1 MRKENQTHKLA
12 DTLICNIEQVARLGR
27 HSASKFFDKN
37 SNLSVSFNDFLI
49 LEALFDNPDI
59 HQRNLAK
66 ILVRSVANLSRELDR
81 LEKHGLVERTV
92 DVKDR
97 RTVKTLKL
105 SEAGQQV
112 YQKAC
117 ETCVKQVENIEN
129 VFTQKE
135 YETFMNYLFKL
146 KNRLIETCGEVL
158 E

>member
-59 HQRNLAK
+59 HQRILAK

-81 LEKHGLVERTV
+81 LEKRGLVERTV

-112 YQKAC
+112 YKKAC

-146 KNRLIETCGEVL
+146 KNRLIKTCGEVL

>member
-49 LEALFDNPDI
+49 LEVLFDNPDI

-81 LEKHGLVERTV
+81 LEKRGLVERTV

-146 KNRLIETCGEVL
+146 KNRLIKTCGEVL

>member
-37 SNLSVSFNDFLI
+37 SNLSLSFNDFLI

-81 LEKHGLVERTV
+81 LEKRGLVERTV

>member
-81 LEKHGLVERTV
+81 LEKRGLVERTV

-117 ETCVKQVENIEN
+117 ESCVKQVENIEN

>member
-81 LEKHGLVERTV
+81 LEKRGLVERTV

-117 ETCVKQVENIEN
+117 ETCVKQVENIED

>member
-49 LEALFDNPDI
+49 LETLFDNPDI

-81 LEKHGLVERTV
+81 LEKRGLVERTV

-135 YETFMNYLFKL
+135 YETFMNYLFKF

>member
-37 SNLSVSFNDFLI
+37 SNLSVSFNGFLI
-49 LEALFDNPDI
+49 LETLFDNPDI

-81 LEKHGLVERTV
+81 LEKRGLVERTV

-129 VFTQKE
+129 MFTQKE

>member
-81 LEKHGLVERTV
+81 LEKRGLVERTV

-129 VFTQKE
+129 VFTKKE

>member
-59 HQRNLAK
+59 HQRILAK

-81 LEKHGLVERTV
+81 LEKRGLVERTV

-112 YQKAC
+112 YQKTC

-146 KNRLIETCGEVL
+146 KNRLIKTCGEVL

>member
-81 LEKHGLVERTV
+81 LEKRGLVERTV

-135 YETFMNYLFKL
+135 YETFMSYLFKL

>member
-1 MRKENQTHKLA
+1 M
-12 DTLICNIEQVARLGR
+12 
-27 HSASKFFDKN
+27 
-37 SNLSVSFNDFLI
+37 
-49 LEALFDNPDI
+49 
-59 HQRNLAK
+59 
-66 ILVRSVANLSRELDR
+66 
-81 LEKHGLVERTV
+81 
-92 DVKDR
+92 
-97 RTVKTLKL
+97 KL

>member
-81 LEKHGLVERTV
+81 LEKRGLVERTV

-117 ETCVKQVENIEN
+117 KTCVRQVENIEN
-129 VFTQKE
+129 MFTQKE

>member
-81 LEKHGLVERTV
+81 LEKRGLVERTV

-135 YETFMNYLFKL
+135 YETFMNYIFKL

>member
-37 SNLSVSFNDFLI
+37 SNLSLSFNDFLI

-81 LEKHGLVERTV
+81 LEKRGLVERTV

-117 ETCVKQVENIEN
+117 KTCVKQVENIEN

>member
-1 MRKENQTHKLA
+1 MRKENQTHKIA

-81 LEKHGLVERTV
+81 LEKRGLVERTV

-146 KNRLIETCGEVL
+146 KNRLIKTCGEVL

>member
-37 SNLSVSFNDFLI
+37 SNMSVSFNDFLI

-81 LEKHGLVERTV
+81 LEKRGLVERTV

-146 KNRLIETCGEVL
+146 KNRLIKTCGEVL

>member
-49 LEALFDNPDI
+49 LETLFDNPDI

-81 LEKHGLVERTV
+81 LEKRGLVERTV

-112 YQKAC
+112 YQKTC

-129 VFTQKE
+129 MFTQKE

>member
-49 LEALFDNPDI
+49 LETLFDNPDI

-81 LEKHGLVERTV
+81 LEKRGLVERTV

-117 ETCVKQVENIEN
+117 ETCGKQVENIEN
-129 VFTQKE
+129 MFTQKE

-146 KNRLIETCGEVL
+146 KNRLIETCREVL

>member
-81 LEKHGLVERTV
+81 LEKRGLVERTV
-92 DVKDR
+92 NVKDR

>member
-81 LEKHGLVERTV
+81 LEKRGLVERTV

-117 ETCVKQVENIEN
+117 KTCVRQVENIEN
-129 VFTQKE
+129 VFSQKE

>member
-81 LEKHGLVERTV
+81 LEKRGLVERTV

-117 ETCVKQVENIEN
+117 KTCVKQVENIEN

>member
-81 LEKHGLVERTV
+81 LEKRGLVERTV

-146 KNRLIETCGEVL
+146 KNRLIKTCGEVL

>member
-81 LEKHGLVERTV
+81 LEKRGLVERTV
-92 DVKDR
+92 DVKNR

>member
-81 LEKHGLVERTV
+81 LEKRGLVERTV

-117 ETCVKQVENIEN
+117 ETCVRQVENIEN
-129 VFTQKE
+129 VFSQKE

>member
-81 LEKHGLVERTV
+81 LEKRGLIERTV

>member
-81 LEKHGLVERTV
+81 LEKRGLVERTV

-97 RTVKTLKL
+97 RTDRKSV
-105 SEAGQQV
+105 V
-112 YQKAC
+112 
-117 ETCVKQVENIEN
+117 
-129 VFTQKE
+129 
-135 YETFMNYLFKL
+135 
-146 KNRLIETCGEVL
+146 
-158 E
+158 

>member
-81 LEKHGLVERTV
+81 LEKRGLVERTV

-117 ETCVKQVENIEN
+117 KTCVRQVENIEN

>member
-1 MRKENQTHKLA
+1 MKKENQAHKLA
-12 DTLICNIEQVARLGR
+12 NTLICNIEQVARLGR

-81 LEKHGLVERTV
+81 LEKRGLVERTV

>member
-81 LEKHGLVERTV
+81 LEKRGLVERTV
-92 DVKDR
+92 DVKDK

>member
-12 DTLICNIEQVARLGR
+12 NTLICNIEQVARLGR

-49 LEALFDNPDI
+49 LEALFDNPNI

-81 LEKHGLVERTV
+81 LEKRGLVERTV

>member
-81 LEKHGLVERTV
+81 LEKRGLVERTV

-117 ETCVKQVENIEN
+117 KTCVRQGENIEN
-129 VFTQKE
+129 VFSQKE

>member
-81 LEKHGLVERTV
+81 LEKRGLVERTV

>member
-81 LEKHGLVERTV
+81 LEKRGLVERTV

-129 VFTQKE
+129 VFSQKE